1 MTTVTKDREV
11 YVSLYEKTI
20 KSMDDESLKFV
31 KRSAVEDMRILDAE
45 LARRLNKMMV
55 DV

>member
-20 KSMDDESLKFV
+20 RNMDDEELRIV
-31 KRSAVEDMRILDAE
+31 KISALEKLRILDAE
-45 LARRLNKMMV
+45 IERRAPKGKGGV
-55 DV
+55 